1 MNLLNALSQGVVL
14 SVAESD
20 ERNADLDGT
29 SIDVQDYEGVG
40 AFILNSGAGT
50 GTTPTLDCKLQDSAD
65 DSSFADVT
73 GATWTQVTDAAALV
87 EVLKINVS
95 NLRRYVKIVGTV
107 GGSTPVFVYGAEFL
121 GIKKAVSS

>member
-1 MNLLNALSQGVVL
+1 MNLGNAMAQAVAL

-29 SIDVQDYEGVG
+29 SIDLQDYEGMA
-40 AFILNSGAGT
+40 AFILNSSAGT
-50 GTTPTLDCKLQDSAD
+50 GTDPTLDCKLQDSAD
-65 DSSFADVT
+65 DSTFADVT

-87 EVLKINVS
+87 EVLKLNVS

-107 GGSTPVFVYGAEFL
+107 GGTTPVFTYGAEFL
-121 GIKKAVSS
+121 GFKKAVSS